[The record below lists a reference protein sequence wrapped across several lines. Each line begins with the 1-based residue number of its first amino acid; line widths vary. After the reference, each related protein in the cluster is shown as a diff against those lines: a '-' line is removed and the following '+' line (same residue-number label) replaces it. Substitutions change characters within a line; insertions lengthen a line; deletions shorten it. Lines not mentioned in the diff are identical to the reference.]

1 MALVGYARVSTEE
14 QDTAAQRD
22 ELRTAGC
29 QVIFEDKASGKVR
42 DRPKLAAAL
51 RRTGPGDTLVVV
63 RIDRLARSLVHLL
76 EIIET
81 LKAKG
86 AHFRSLRDPI
96 DTSSPQGMLVTQML
110 GAVAEFERALNR
122 ERTRAGIK
130 AAVARGK
137 RPGNPKMRERDPT
150 AIRLMKAK
158 QADNY
163 LEGLISTKAHWLPT
177 VERLRP
183 MLPWAVVQRQL
194 AQRSDLGRTFSERTL
209 VKACKALVAADLA
222 ASEILER
229 SPPSPLEDRVARI
242 LSDRLRSHPEASLRQ
257 LAKWLSKDLREPT
270 PRGGV
275 NWSAEGVRRELAK
288 AKQLGM
294 LN

>member
-1 MALVGYARVSTEE
+1 MALIGYARVSTEE
-14 QDTAAQRD
+14 QDTAAQHD
-22 ELRTAGC
+22 ELRAAGC
-29 QVIFEDKASGKVR
+29 QVIFEDKAGGKIR
-42 DRPKLAAAL
+42 ERPKLVAAM
-51 RRTGPGDTLVVV
+51 RRTGAGDTLVVV

-122 ERTRAGIK
+122 ERTCAGVS
-130 AAVARGK
+130 AAIARGK
-137 RPGNPKMRERDPT
+137 RPGNPKMRARDPV

-163 LEGLISTKAHWLPT
+163 LAGLVGTKDQWLPT

-183 MLPWAVVQRQL
+183 RLPWTLVQRQL
-194 AQRSDLGRTFSERTL
+194 AQRSDLSRTFSERTL
-209 VKACKALVAADLA
+209 VKACKTLVAAGLA
-222 ASEILER
+222 APAILER
-229 SPPSPLEDRVARI
+229 SPRKPAEDRIAR
-242 LSDRLRSHPEASLRQ
+242 LLADRLQERPGETLRQ
-257 LAKWLSKDLREPT
+257 LANWLSKGVREPT

-275 NWSAEGVRRELAK
+275 SWAAEGVRREIAR
-288 AKQLGM
+288 ARALGIIA
-294 LN
+294 